1 MVVCHGDQR
10 DSRCSD
16 IFTTSG
22 LLSSSLTTMLLRGTL
37 VHTPRLG
44 DLEILDDYL
53 IGLKYVHAIKA
64 FSLL

>member
-1 MVVCHGDQR
+1 MVVCDQR

-16 IFTTSG
+16 IITTSG

-64 FSLL
+64 SSLL